1 MNNGTAEDHTSLV
14 AAHHA
19 RIQALLNADLDA
31 LSKVVGEDLVFISAF
46 GHTMAWPDVV
56 ASISSGSLKML
67 RMDAAGI
74 KTRIYGDVGLLT
86 YRAKTESE
94 HDGEKIVTSTISVTV
109 YVKRNG
115 GWQMVSQQHSPL
127 N

>member
-14 AAHHA
+14 ATHHA

-31 LSKVVGEDLVFISAF
+31 LRNVVGEDLVFISAF

-94 HDGEKIVTSTISVTV
+94 HDGEKIVTSTLSVTV

>member
-46 GHTMAWPDVV
+46 GHTMAWPGHIFLFAAAE
-56 ASISSGSLKML
+56 ASPI
-67 RMDAAGI
+67 
-74 KTRIYGDVGLLT
+74 
-86 YRAKTESE
+86 
-94 HDGEKIVTSTISVTV
+94 
-109 YVKRNG
+109 
-115 GWQMVSQQHSPL
+115 
-127 N
+127 